1 MRFLERAWRRSSP
14 WLYLLW
20 PLSLVFRALAA
31 LRRRRGRAKA
41 HRAAAAPVIV
51 IVIGN
56 ISVGGTGK
64 TSLLIALAIELRRCG
79 FSPGVISRGY
89 GATAGEFPKAVG
101 ANSDPFACGDEP
113 VLIAASTGCPVV
125 IDPDRGRALAHL
137 LRHCKVD
144 LVLSDDG
151 LQHYALHRDIEIAVV
166 DGAAMFG
173 NGLCLPAGPLREPRK
188 RLNEVDMVVV
198 NGAADASGAALDLP
212 VPRFRVEMAPQGFV
226 NLRSGVEKPFTG
238 APFQLG
244 DTLQLVCGIGNPEGF
259 FRLMRRL
266 PYPLARI
273 EFPDHHRFRP
283 EDFADPRIDPR
294 QPIVMTG
301 KDAVKCREFAPANC
315 WELRA
320 GMALPGDLVDH
331 LLRSL
336 AEIRPEFSAAA
347 EKKVAAEKQTA
358 PETRPAPT
366 PGLGPECG

>member
-1 MRFLERAWRRSSP
+1 MSFLERAWRRSSP

-20 PLSLVFRALAA
+20 PFSLVFRLLAA
-31 LRRRRGRAKA
+31 LRRRRGRANA
-41 HRAAAAPVIV
+41 RGIGAAPV

-64 TSLLIALAIELRRCG
+64 TSLLIALAIELRRRG

-89 GATAGEFPKAVG
+89 GAATTDFPQAVEPS
-101 ANSDPFACGDEP
+101 SDPFACGDEP

-137 LRHCKVD
+137 LRHCEVD

-173 NGLCLPAGPLREPRK
+173 NGLCLPAGPLREPRR
-188 RLNEVDMVVV
+188 RLDEVDMVVV
-198 NGAADASGAALDLP
+198 NGESAAPLDLP
-212 VPRFRVEMAPQGFV
+212 VPRFRVEMTPRGFV
-226 NLRSGVEKPFTG
+226 NLRSGAEKPFTG

-244 DTLQLVCGIGNPEGF
+244 DTLQLVCGIGNPGRF
-259 FRLMRRL
+259 FQLMRRL

-294 QPIVMTG
+294 QPIVVTA
-301 KDAVKCREFAPANC
+301 KDAVKCRPFAPANC

-320 GMALPGDLVDH
+320 GMELPGEFVGH
-331 LLRSL
+331 LLRRL
-336 AEIRPEFSAAA
+336 AEIQPELPQ
-347 EKKVAAEKQTA
+347 E
-358 PETRPAPT
+358 
-366 PGLGPECG
+366 

>member
-1 MRFLERAWRRSSP
+1 MSFLERAWRRSSP

-31 LRRRRGRAKA
+31 LRRWRGRATT
-41 HRAAAAPVIV
+41 RGNSAAPV

-64 TSLLIALAIELRRCG
+64 TSLLIALAIELRRRG

-89 GATAGEFPKAVG
+89 GAATADFPQAVG
-101 ANSDPFACGDEP
+101 ADSDPFACGDEP

-137 LRHCKVD
+137 LRHREVD

-173 NGLCLPAGPLREPRK
+173 NGLCLPAGPLREPRR
-188 RLNEVDMVVV
+188 RLNQVDMVVV
-198 NGAADASGAALDLP
+198 NGEAGVVLDLP
-212 VPRFRVEMAPQGFV
+212 VPRFRVEMTPQGFV
-226 NLRSGVEKPFTG
+226 NLRSGAEKPFTG

-244 DTLQLVCGIGNPEGF
+244 DTLQLVCGIGNPERF
-259 FRLMRRL
+259 FQLMRRL

-283 EDFADPRIDPR
+283 EDFADPRLDPR
-294 QPIVMTG
+294 QPIVVTG

-320 GMALPGDLVDH
+320 GMELPVELVDH
-331 LLRSL
+331 LLRRL
-336 AEIRPEFSAAA
+336 AAIQPGLEAAA
-347 EKKVAAEKQTA
+347 ETQPAA
-358 PETRPAPT
+358 APT
-366 PGLGPECG
+366 PGAEPERG

>member
-1 MRFLERAWRRSSP
+1 MSFLERAWRRSSP

-31 LRRRRGRAKA
+31 LRRRRGRARA
-41 HRAAAAPVIV
+41 RGAAAAPV

-101 ANSDPFACGDEP
+101 ADSDPFACGDEP

-137 LRHCKVD
+137 LRHGGVD
-144 LVLSDDG
+144 LALSDDG

-198 NGAADASGAALDLP
+198 NGKAASPLELP
-212 VPRFRVEMAPQGFV
+212 VPQFRVEMAPKGFV
-226 NLRSGVEKPFTG
+226 NLRSGAEKPFTG

-244 DTLQLVCGIGNPEGF
+244 DTLQLVCGIGNPERF
-259 FRLMRRL
+259 FQLMRRL
-266 PYPLARI
+266 PYPLTRI

-283 EDFADPRIDPR
+283 EDFADPRLDPR

-301 KDAVKCREFAPANC
+301 KDAVKCRAFAPANC

-320 GMALPGDLVDH
+320 EMELPEEFVDH
-331 LLRSL
+331 LLRRL
-336 AEIRPEFSAAA
+336 AEIQPGFAA
-347 EKKVAAEKQTA
+347 E
-358 PETRPAPT
+358 PETQAEAER
-366 PGLGPECG
+366 G